1 MLQGILQVRDLQ
13 ENMLVWYC
21 HRDQILAPGLNLYII
36 DMPEGAYMHPRF
48 TIVNMY
54 KRKCERD
61 GAKFGMNKTVDSI
74 GAALERPYEHAR
86 AK

>member
-1 MLQGILQVRDLQ
+1 MV
-13 ENMLVWYC
+13 
-21 HRDQILAPGLNLYII
+21 
-36 DMPEGAYMHPRF
+36 MHPRF

-54 KRKCERD
+54 KRKCERE